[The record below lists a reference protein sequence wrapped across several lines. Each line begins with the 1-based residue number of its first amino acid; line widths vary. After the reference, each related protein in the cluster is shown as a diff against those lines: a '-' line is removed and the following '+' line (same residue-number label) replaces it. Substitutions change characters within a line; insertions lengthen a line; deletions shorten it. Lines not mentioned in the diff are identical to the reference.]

1 MNELLSLAPPSPW
14 QPSGA
19 PASSLSCP
27 SWSTSRGWTSGP
39 GSLRFRPSRSFPRT
53 RSAWPWMLSSSIGF
67 LNRCE
72 RLASCRCLW
81 CLVVGRF
88 WVLQVTFGTCGYF
101 PIQFWTCCRTTMWAS
116 AGLPPPPSA
125 PSSAPTLSRLC
136 SVKGTEQPACLF
148 FFGKW
153 TNVFIYL
160 GLQGQ
165 YFEDSIAGT
174 VFWKSDCRDSI
185 ASKVMTQ
192 FTAAC
197 SPWGICVERVE
208 VKEEK
213 KLIMKYISCWYY
225 ADIISSPWGICLR
238 ESRSDSGIIQN
249 SGLEL
254 RPFSDENLYLTEE
267 HLKNI

>member
-39 GSLRFRPSRSFPRT
+39 GSLRFRPSRSSPRT
-53 RSAWPWMLSSSIGF
+53 RSAWPWMPSSSIGF

-101 PIQFWTCCRTTMWAS
+101 PIRFWTCCRTTMWAS

-174 VFWKSDCRDSI
+174 EFWKSDCRDSI
-185 ASKVMTQ
+185 LKIRLQGQYVENPIAGTVFSKSNCRDSILKIWLQGQYCLKGDDSVYCRLQ
-192 FTAAC
+192 SLGNLC
-197 SPWGICVERVE
+197 WESWGKRR
-208 VKEEK
+208 K
-213 KLIMKYISCWYY
+213 
-225 ADIISSPWGICLR
+225 
-238 ESRSDSGIIQN
+238 QN
-249 SGLEL
+249 
-254 RPFSDENLYLTEE
+254 
-267 HLKNI
+267 